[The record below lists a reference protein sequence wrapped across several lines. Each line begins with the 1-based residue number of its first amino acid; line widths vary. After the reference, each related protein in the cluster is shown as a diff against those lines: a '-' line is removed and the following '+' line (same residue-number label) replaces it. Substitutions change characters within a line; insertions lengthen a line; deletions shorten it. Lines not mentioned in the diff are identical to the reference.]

1 MGRFTYLSQSAQDR
15 EPEVADLEIT
25 ITTAD
30 EVRLGDVVNVE
41 VTLRTLDPTR
51 KSLPARAITGD
62 LTITVGGAVRTEIT
76 ATGLTNANRVI
87 GGHAVLLTGGHA
99 EFVAEVPGTYT
110 FAAGRVDVVTPDYPI
125 VCVPKDEVVADSK
138 TSVA

>member
-25 ITTAD
+25 VTTAD
-30 EVRLGDVVNVE
+30 EVARGDVVNVE

-51 KSLPARAITGD
+51 KSLPAGAITAE
-62 LTITVGGAVRTEIT
+62 LRIEVGGPVATELV

-87 GGHAVLLTGGHA
+87 GGHTVLLTGGHA
-99 EFVAEVPGTYT
+99 EFVAEQPGTYT
-110 FAAGRVDVVTPDYPI
+110 FTPGSVAVVTPDYPI
-125 VCVPKDEVVADSK
+125 TCVPRNGTAVDSK
-138 TSVA
+138 TFVA